1 MENIKKSTVF
11 NFLFKIEL
19 QQFVYGKVKL
29 V

>member
-11 NFLFKIEL
+11 NFLFKMEL